1 MCQNVFRFI
10 RSSWVVPIS
19 LLCAIGFTTTGK
31 VQAQTDTT
39 PNSEAAALRAQI
51 DSLTQRVSDLT
62 QRVTNVETAQVG
74 QTSAAPPQDP
84 TSLVTSTVTAGDA
97 PRSFRIPG
105 TNVSL
110 RFGGFAKFDASYDF
124 GVMLAGSRYFPDLIA
139 VGPSATRKGMTTF
152 SAGQSRFS
160 INAQAPTRLGLLRA
174 FIEMDFYGAR
184 DTANLRHAFGQ
195 AGWVTGGYTWSTLM
209 DLSSLPPTVTFTAP
223 SGAIYSP
230 QPLIRVTIPV
240 RKGTDLAFAVEGPKN
255 PVDVTLP
262 IPATDVTMPRFPDFI
277 ATFRSAKG
285 TKAHIQLGVVARRL
299 GVRHA
304 TGSTEFVN
312 GGGAILSGRI
322 SPVGRD
328 SFGFG
333 GIVGK
338 GIGSYI
344 AGLAT
349 SPAAAAPTALGVLQ
363 TLQVAGGYANYLRW
377 WNKQFR
383 STVAYGYVQV
393 KNSGGQAAT
402 AVKSTQSAI
411 GNLVWAPLPGF
422 GVGLEYVYG
431 RRKNKNGTVGKD
443 PRIHFGIQFGFS

>member
-1 MCQNVFRFI
+1 MACSNEP
-10 RSSWVVPIS
+10 VVPRRIHYRRE
-19 LLCAIGFTTTGK
+19 T
-31 VQAQTDTT
+31 QAPPPERVESDT
-39 PNSEAAALRAQI
+39 AVLRAQI

-62 QRVTNVETAQVG
+62 QRVTHVETG
-74 QTSAAPPQDP
+74 QSGQASAAAPQDP

-110 RFGGFAKFDASYDF
+110 RFGGFAKFDASYDR

-139 VGPSATRKGMTTF
+139 VGPSAARKGLTTF

-160 INAQAPTRLGLLRA
+160 VNAQAPTKFGLLRA
-174 FIEMDFYGAR
+174 FIEMDFYGAK
-184 DTANLRHAFGQ
+184 DTAHLRHAFGQ

-223 SGAIYSP
+223 SGAIYAP
-230 QPLIRVTIPV
+230 QPLVRVTIPV
-240 RKGTDLAFAVEGPKN
+240 HKGTDLAMALEGPRD
-255 PVDVTLP
+255 PYDVEVKP
-262 IPATDVTMPRFPDFI
+262 PPGTDVSLPRFPDFI
-277 ATFRSAKG
+277 ATFRYAKG
-285 TKAHIQLGVVARRL
+285 TKGHFQLGVVARRV
-299 GVRHA
+299 GVLYGSGA
-304 TGSTEFVN
+304 TSFVN
-312 GGGAILSGRI
+312 GGGVLLSGHI
-322 SPVGRD
+322 SPIGKD

-338 GIGSYI
+338 GIGNYI

-349 SPAAAAPTALGVLQ
+349 SPAAAAPSALNTLQ
-363 TLQVAGGYANYLRW
+363 TLRTEGGYANYLHW

-383 STVAYGYVQV
+383 STIAYGYVQV
-393 KNSGGQAAT
+393 RNSVGQGPT

-422 GVGLEYVYG
+422 GVGLEYLYG
-431 RRKNKNGTVGKD
+431 RRKNKNGAVGKD
-443 PRIHFGIQFGFS
+443 PRIQFGIQFGFS